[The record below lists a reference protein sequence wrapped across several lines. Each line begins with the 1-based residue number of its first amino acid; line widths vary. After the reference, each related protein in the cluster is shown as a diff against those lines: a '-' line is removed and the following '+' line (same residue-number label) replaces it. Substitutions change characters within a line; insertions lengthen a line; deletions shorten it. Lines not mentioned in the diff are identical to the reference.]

1 MSIFKIIL
9 IALMF
14 QVITGCGF
22 KLQGKHELP
31 EVLKKLTIIAA
42 NTNDPF
48 QKLLNNSLSQNGVE
62 IIQDS
67 KNIKVTVLEINSPVF
82 NEQISS
88 YDSKGQISQYRLI
101 ATVSYRLFA
110 TNGDLLRQNTINKF
124 RNYSVDANQLLS
136 NFNEQQII
144 KEELNIEIVNELL
157 KHLSKCNPQ

>member
-9 IALMF
+9 IALIF

-110 TNGDLLRQNTINKF
+110 VNGDILRQNTINKF
-124 RNYSVDANQLLS
+124 RNYSIDPNKLLS

-157 KHLSKCNPQ
+157 KQLSKCNSQ